1 MYYLW
6 RSLRKSFGRS
16 LQFLDLLIKV
26 SIKITF
32 DNACVRLFDL
42 VAVEIDKEYLYII
55 QKFVNPR
62 EMKKR
67 LINGLHPRLV

>member
-6 RSLRKSFGRS
+6 RSLCKFFGRS
-16 LQFLDLLIKV
+16 LQFFDLLIKV

-32 DNACVRLFDL
+32 HNASVRLFDL
-42 VAVEIDKEYLYII
+42 VAVKIDKEYPYII
-55 QKFVNPR
+55 QQFINPR